1 MEAIQVD
8 IAAEMLYQ
16 EFLPATADCIAP
28 LTPETLHQIVTNRVA
43 FLLDNDFTRL
53 MSSLYQIDVAEDLV
67 KAAFAEHAH
76 MDIPARL
83 ATLIIDRELTKARTR
98 AERKFA

>member
-16 EFLPATADCIAP
+16 EFLPATGDCIAP

-43 FLLDNDFTRL
+43 FLLDNDFARL

-67 KAAFAEHAH
+67 KEAFSEHVH
-76 MDIPARL
+76 GEIPGRL
-83 ATLIIDRELTKARTR
+83 ATLIIDREMTKARSR
-98 AERKFA
+98 AERRFT